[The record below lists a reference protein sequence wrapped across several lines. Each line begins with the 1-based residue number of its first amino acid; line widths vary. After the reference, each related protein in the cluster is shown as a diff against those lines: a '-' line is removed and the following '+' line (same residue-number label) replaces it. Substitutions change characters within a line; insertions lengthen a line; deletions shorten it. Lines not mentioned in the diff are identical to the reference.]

1 MKNKR
6 NESCNDFYTAYTFQN
21 LSLQISVF
29 PLWESPLFSVFFTCI
44 WFFGQF
50 YSKYDYIRNVNTFF
64 DKASNWRSSHC
75 EELFQSPLFFVFSV
89 NVVSVS
95 FFVLISYF
103 PFLQSV
109 GTCVIMQVKQWI
121 SVGALN
127 IKLLYICCSK
137 WKGKTRG
144 GEGTVWPW

>member
-1 MKNKR
+1 MRWQVRDIYDAGDYLVLVTTDRQSAFDRILASIPFKGQVCD
-6 NESCNDFYTAYTFQN
+6 SIQ
-21 LSLQISVF
+21 
-29 PLWESPLFSVFFTCI
+29 LFSVFFTCI

-103 PFLQSV
+103 PFLHQ
-109 GTCVIMQVKQWI
+109 
-121 SVGALN
+121 
-127 IKLLYICCSK
+127 KLSEVFWFSK
-137 WKGKTRG
+137 
-144 GEGTVWPW
+144 P